1 MQDQDR
7 AEPSALLGPFVMT
20 GFVIERIDEVD
31 GVVDLVGRA
40 DDVRLTI
47 GPGGDGG
54 SSPGWRT
61 LAHQLPRTTVDGCV
75 VGDTGRELFR
85 RWHDDATPLDVRL
98 LRPRRFT
105 DGETTIELPE
115 PAERPALDLRSA

>member
-7 AEPSALLGPFVMT
+7 AEPSVLLGPFVMT

-40 DDVRLTI
+40 DDVRMTTATDA
-47 GPGGDGG
+47 GGGA
-54 SSPGWRT
+54 SALWRT
-61 LAHQLPRTTVDGCV
+61 LARQLPRTTVDGCV

-85 RWHDDATPLDVRL
+85 RWHDHATPLDVRL

-105 DGETTIELPE
+105 DGHTTIELPE
-115 PAERPALDLRSA
+115 PAERPA